1 MSKTV
6 IAIVGPT
13 AIGKTS
19 KAITLARYFN
29 TEIVSADSRQF
40 YKQMRIGTAVPTQEE
55 LKAAKHHFIQH
66 INITDPYTVGDFEK
80 DAMECITSL
89 FKSHEVV
96 VIVGGSGLYMDA
108 VLYGLDT
115 FPEVPIELREQL
127 NARLQMQGIEA
138 LQMELK
144 QLDPEYYA
152 RVDLENPHRVIRALE
167 VSLTAGQ
174 PYSSFLGKEK
184 RKRPFNYVLLG
195 LEAERSIIY
204 ERINQRVD
212 AMIQQGLLDEVKALL
227 DHKNVNALNTVGY
240 KELFP
245 YFEGRLS
252 LEEAIETIKRN
263 TRRFAKRQLTWYRKN
278 QEVTW
283 FDHTIAEDVFCEQ
296 VAQLLSK
303 K

>member
-115 FPEVPIELREQL
+115 FPQRTFAD
-127 NARLQMQGIEA
+127 AR
-138 LQMELK
+138 
-144 QLDPEYYA
+144 D
-152 RVDLENPHRVIRALE
+152 
-167 VSLTAGQ
+167 
-174 PYSSFLGKEK
+174 
-184 RKRPFNYVLLG
+184 
-195 LEAERSIIY
+195 
-204 ERINQRVD
+204 
-212 AMIQQGLLDEVKALL
+212 
-227 DHKNVNALNTVGY
+227 
-240 KELFP
+240 
-245 YFEGRLS
+245 
-252 LEEAIETIKRN
+252 
-263 TRRFAKRQLTWYRKN
+263 
-278 QEVTW
+278 
-283 FDHTIAEDVFCEQ
+283 
-296 VAQLLSK
+296 
-303 K
+303 